1 MSEKDLET
9 PLKEQKQENIQ
20 EGEQEQVKETK
31 PAAEEAAKAQDPQ
44 EPLQEPEPQ
53 EIPETVEEPESP
65 EEEASQEEPEKTPE
79 EEPEKEPEKKPEKK
93 RWWRWGKKKEKK
105 PEKAPETSQEEPEE
119 NQPEPEEVQ
128 PEEEKPEKAERKA
141 ERPEQPGKP
150 EREEKPEKPEKPE
163 KAEEP
168 EKPKAKNAGRS
179 HKKRKKRKKS
189 KNYLLRILIVMGLI
203 AALFAVMHLDY
214 FTVTKVT
221 VTGNDLLSKEEI
233 LKGTEI
239 KKGEN
244 IFDIHFFMEKG
255 KIKENLYVQDVKL
268 SRKLPDKIIVTV
280 TERSGLAQ
288 IKGGEKFTVVDNS
301 GRVIDVSKEQKE
313 IPLLFGFEP
322 IDSQRGNKI
331 KLRDDKGFD
340 KALALIASLDENDM
354 FLKSIEITDGR
365 VKATVF
371 GKLKVKGSYD
381 NVMDAIESGTLKT
394 VVYDLYQKGKK
405 KGTII
410 VSGDNYCSFTE

>member
-93 RWWRWGKKKEKK
+93 RWWKWGKKKEKK

-119 NQPEPEEVQ
+119 KQPEPEEVQ
-128 PEEEKPEKAERKA
+128 PEEEKPERA
-141 ERPEQPGKP
+141 
-150 EREEKPEKPEKPE
+150 EKPEKPEKPE